1 MGSAESKAEA
11 EAKAKD
17 KAESKAK
24 WIMPRK
30 FKYTSYQR
38 LCELNFTGYTDQYL
52 HETAN
57 FSTLTTTAKLTKVR
71 KLAKYDLVGIEIF

>member
-17 KAESKAK
+17 KAECKAK
-24 WIMPRK
+24 SIMPRK

-38 LCELNFTGYTDQYL
+38 LCELNFTGYYYIRDILINICMRLQI
-52 HETAN
+52 
-57 FSTLTTTAKLTKVR
+57 
-71 KLAKYDLVGIEIF
+71 LAT